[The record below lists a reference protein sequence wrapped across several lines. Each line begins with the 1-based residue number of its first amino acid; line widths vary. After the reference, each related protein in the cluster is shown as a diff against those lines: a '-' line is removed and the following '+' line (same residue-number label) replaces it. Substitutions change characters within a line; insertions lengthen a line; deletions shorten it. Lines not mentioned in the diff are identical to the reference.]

1 MAAAAARR
9 QRRQEAAEAAV
20 EATVVATVV
29 ATGVALPG
37 PEAVLDK
44 KQITARINLSSSR
57 KGYGSRVWIM
67 QYHRVWIK
75 VWIGGMDRVWVRGL
89 DPYLVF

>member
-1 MAAAAARR
+1 MAAAAAAAAARR

-29 ATGVALPG
+29 ATGVAVPG

-44 KQITARINLSSSR
+44 KQHYGQNQSFFIE
-57 KGYGSRVWIM
+57 KGVWIKIWIM

-75 VWIGGMDRVWVRGL
+75 ICIVCGPG
-89 DPYLVF
+89 P